1 MQWIGNVD
9 VNFYLGLTL
18 GVGIFMAGFLFGR
31 ITTGDSI
38 VAKVRK
44 VFSREQYHDPGEV
57 YDDAF
62 FERARYSPM
71 EGVCSM
77 TMRMVQAMRS
87 SRTWQDILATRSIYV

>member
-71 EGVCSM
+71 EGGLQYDHEDGPSDEELEDLA
-77 TMRMVQAMRS
+77 RHS
-87 SRTWQDILATRSIYV
+87 SN